1 MDANDLWH
9 ILIPIQIVGLIFNI
23 VVAVLL
29 GMLAIKQGAG
39 AGKGEKVEQDQKT
52 KDEEIALRRPKL
64 LFFNLAL
71 TIALI
76 CSSVCWSGNKLCC
89 IYDRTEFSSGC

>member
-1 MDANDLWH
+1 MWH

-23 VVAVLL
+23 ILAVFL

-39 AGKGEKVEQDQKT
+39 AGKGEAVAEDQKSS
-52 KDEEIALRRPKL
+52 EEGSSLRRPKL
-64 LFFNLAL
+64 LLFNLAL

-76 CSSVCWSGNKLCC
+76 AVLSAGVASELF
-89 IYDRTEFSSGC
+89 TA